1 MQTIIVELPEWLHVT
16 MGLNLAIS
24 VALLVFKIVEIVER

>member
-1 MQTIIVELPEWLHVT
+1 MNTIIVELPAWLHVT

-24 VALLVFKIVEIVER
+24 VALLLFKIIEVVER

>member
-24 VALLVFKIVEIVER
+24 VALLLFKVVEVIER